1 MNISHAPSSVRLLH
15 RCVRRVVDRCI
26 VRCPAAISR
35 TSASIRYPAS
45 LHGVVEYCLVGSAGM
60 VDVQPR
66 STPTTQCSSGIDAD
80 ISHVPASTAT
90 AGLFDFKKPAYKPVC
105 TKGCKADYDVCKP
118 VEVEEEQCPKPVYV
132 APVYKGKYGRKLN
145 NYKPKYT
152 PAPTPAPVCKKVK
165 VIKQQCTKAPCTV
178 TELVDKTTCQLVC
191 DAKTGR
197 KLSNY
202 KPKYTPAPVYVAP
215 KPKCE
220 NVSMPQALHT
230 CTPQHD
236 YTDQ

>member
-1 MNISHAPSSVRLLH
+1 MKFLVAVVLLA
-15 RCVRRVVDRCI
+15 C
-26 VRCPAAISR
+26 
-35 TSASIRYPAS
+35 
-45 LHGVVEYCLVGSAGM
+45 
-60 VDVQPR
+60 
-66 STPTTQCSSGIDAD
+66 
-80 ISHVPASTAT
+80 ASTAT

-105 TKGCKADYDVCKP
+105 TKGCKKDYDVCKP

-132 APVYKGKYGRKLN
+132 APVYKGKYGYGRKLN

-165 VIKQQCTKAPCTV
+165 VVKQVCTKAPCTV
-178 TELVDKTTCQLVC
+178 TELVDKTTCELVC

-202 KPKYTPAPVYVAP
+202 KPKYAPVYVAP

-220 NVSMPQALHT
+220 NK
-230 CTPQHD
+230 CTTVKVPVTKCLDQCVYDICPSPKPVPVYKPKPIFHKPTPTPAPTPAPEHKPKYDIEDIKDKIKGLISKHD
-236 YTDQ
+236 D